1 MPKADVVRGARLT
14 HGRLR
19 PDELPHVVEGQI
31 AELCRDLAVQ
41 AKRMRQ
47 LQDQAEEL
55 YAVIREWASQSGTP
69 SDLEPANREGRR

>member
-1 MPKADVVRGARLT
+1 MPKSDVVRAARLP

-19 PDELPHVVEGQI
+19 PDELPNVVEGQI

-47 LQDQAEEL
+47 LQDQADEL
-55 YAVIREWASQSGTP
+55 YAAIREWADRSRTTSEP
-69 SDLEPANREGRR
+69 EPANREGRR

>member
-1 MPKADVVRGARLT
+1 MPKSDVVRASRLT

-19 PDELPHVVEGQI
+19 PDELPNVVEGHI

-47 LQDQAEEL
+47 LQDQADEL
-55 YAVIREWASQSGTP
+55 YAVIREWASQSAAP
-69 SDLEPANREGRR
+69 SEPERANREGRR